1 MLKVKDLNVYYNKI
15 HALNNVSIQV
25 GKGQIVALIGSNGAG
40 KSTLLN
46 SIAGVKEVKS
56 GDIVYMD
63 QSMLRMDAEARVKK
77 GVILAPEGRQ
87 IFPKFT
93 VWENLTMGAFTV
105 KDREIIE
112 QGYERVYKLFPLLK
126 ERTKQLAATLSGG
139 EQQMLAIGRALM
151 GNPKLLMLDEPSL
164 GLAPIFVEQ
173 IFELLTEIRAQG
185 TTLLLIEQN
194 AMAALEVA
202 DRAYVLETGNIVM
215 EGTGQDLLHNDLVIK
230 SYLGG

>member
-1 MLKVKDLNVYYNKI
+1 
-15 HALNNVSIQV
+15 
-25 GKGQIVALIGSNGAG
+25 
-40 KSTLLN
+40 
-46 SIAGVKEVKS
+46 
-56 GDIVYMD
+56 
-63 QSMLRMDAEARVKK
+63 
-77 GVILAPEGRQ
+77 
-87 IFPKFT
+87 
-93 VWENLTMGAFTV
+93 
-105 KDREIIE
+105 
-112 QGYERVYKLFPLLK
+112 
-126 ERTKQLAATLSGG
+126 
-139 EQQMLAIGRALM
+139 MLAIGRALM

>member
-1 MLKVKDLNVYYNKI
+1 MLILGGA
-15 HALNNVSIQV
+15 H
-25 GKGQIVALIGSNGAG
+25 GQS
-40 KSTLLN
+40 
-46 SIAGVKEVKS
+46 
-56 GDIVYMD
+56 
-63 QSMLRMDAEARVKK
+63 
-77 GVILAPEGRQ
+77 
-87 IFPKFT
+87 
-93 VWENLTMGAFTV
+93 
-105 KDREIIE
+105 
-112 QGYERVYKLFPLLK
+112 
-126 ERTKQLAATLSGG
+126 
-139 EQQMLAIGRALM
+139 
-151 GNPKLLMLDEPSL
+151 KLLMLDEPSL